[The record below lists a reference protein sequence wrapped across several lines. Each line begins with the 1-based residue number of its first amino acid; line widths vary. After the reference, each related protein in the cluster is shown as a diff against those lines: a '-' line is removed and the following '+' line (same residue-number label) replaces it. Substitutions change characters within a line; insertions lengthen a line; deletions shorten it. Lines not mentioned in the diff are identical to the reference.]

1 MNLFL
6 KDKVAV
12 VMAASKGLGAATA
25 RVLAEEGARVVI
37 SARNAEELAAT
48 ARQIAADTGA
58 TVLPVQADSSRA
70 GDIARLIETAHN
82 TFGRLDCLVVNAGG
96 PPAGTFA
103 TFDDAAWH
111 SAIELT
117 LMSAVRAARLALP
130 IMQAQK
136 SGSITFIQSA
146 SIKSPIDN
154 LLLSNSLRLGVA
166 GMAKTLSREVAA
178 DGIRVNLLCP
188 GSTETDRIL
197 SMARNN
203 AERNGTT
210 IEDEIRKSAAAVP
223 LGRIAQPEEFGRVCA
238 FIASPAAS
246 FVTGAA
252 IMVDGGASRAF

>member
-1 MNLFL
+1 MDLQL

-25 RVLAEEGARVVI
+25 RVFAEEGARVVI
-37 SARNAEELAAT
+37 SARNSEELTAT
-48 ARQIAADTGA
+48 AQRIAEDTGA
-58 TVLPVQADSSRA
+58 TVMPVQADSSKA
-70 GDIARLIETAHN
+70 DDIRRLIETAHN
-82 TFGRLDCLVVNAGG
+82 TYGRLDCLVVNAGG
-96 PPAGTFA
+96 PPPGPFMQ
-103 TFDDAAWH
+103 FDDAAWQR
-111 SAIELT
+111 AIELT
-117 LMSAVRAARLALP
+117 LMSAVRAARLAIP

-136 SGSITFIQSA
+136 TGSITFIQSA

-178 DGIRVNLLCP
+178 DNIRVNLLCP
-188 GSTETDRIL
+188 GATETDRIL
-197 SMARNN
+197 SMAKAN
-203 AERNGTT
+203 AQRNGTT
-210 IEDEIRKSAAAVP
+210 VEQEVQKSAAAVP
-223 LGRIAQPEEFGRVCA
+223 LGRVAQPEEFGRVCA